1 MAGIITA
8 SRLSRRASTMWTTR
22 LGIASLA
29 ALCALADV
37 GADRTK
43 ARLMD
48 AVKSGN
54 REAVSAL
61 VKQPGAV
68 NVPEA
73 DGTTALHWAVRADD
87 IATTQLLLR
96 AGAKPGVANRY
107 GVTPISL
114 AAINGNAAITE
125 ALLRAGAD
133 PNTTLA
139 E

>member
-1 MAGIITA
+1 
-8 SRLSRRASTMWTTR
+8 MWATR
-22 LGIASLA
+22 LVVASLV
-29 ALCALADV
+29 ALSAFASL
-37 GADRTK
+37 GADGAD

-54 REAVSAL
+54 SEAVRAL
-61 VKQPGAV
+61 VKRPGAL

-114 AAINGNAAITE
+114 AAINGNAAMVE